1 LCGETAIAQG
11 RAVSAAWT
19 GLGWIDSILA
29 VLVLVSAGVGLA
41 RGLVYE
47 LMGIAGWVVAYFGG
61 AWLAPL
67 AAPWIPV
74 GTPGS
79 ALNHSAALLLC
90 FLGTLIVWGL
100 LARVARWLVSATPAS
115 LADRVLGG
123 VFGLL
128 RAVVL
133 AMAVG
138 TVVMLTPAAQ
148 SPLWQAS
155 VAVPWVVAAV
165 KGVRP
170 LLPSEL
176 SRWLPG

>member
-1 LCGETAIAQG
+1 MSGVAWVD
-11 RAVSAAWT
+11 AV
-19 GLGWIDSILA
+19 LGA
-29 VLVLVSAGVGLA
+29 LVLVSVGLGLT

-47 LMGIAGWVVAYFGG
+47 LMGLAGWVVAYFGG
-61 AWLAPL
+61 AWLAPR

-74 GTPGS
+74 GVPGS

-90 FLGTLIVWGL
+90 FLAVLIAWGL
-100 LARVARWLVSATPAS
+100 LARVLRWLVSATPAS

-128 RAVVL
+128 RAALL
-133 AMAVG
+133 AMALA

-155 VAVPWVVAAV
+155 VAVPWIVVAV

-170 LLPSEL
+170 LLPPEL

>member
-1 LCGETAIAQG
+1 MSEGWG
-11 RAVSAAWT
+11 
-19 GLGWIDSILA
+19 GLGWVDA
-29 VLVLVSAGVGLA
+29 TFAALVLLSVGLGVA

-61 AWLAPL
+61 AWLAPM
-67 AAPWIPV
+67 AAPRIPV

-79 ALNHSAALLLC
+79 ALNQSAALLLC
-90 FLGTLIVWGL
+90 FLGVLVAWGL
-100 LARVARWLVSATPAS
+100 LARVTRWLVSATPAS
-115 LADRVLGG
+115 VADRVLGG

-133 AMAVG
+133 AMALA

-148 SPLWQAS
+148 SPVWQAS
-155 VAVPWVVAAV
+155 VAVPWIVVAV
-165 KGVRP
+165 RGVRP